1 MSNCIFTQT
10 HRKPLSLT
18 TGIVLA
24 LALSACTSTEAT
36 SPVSAIDHH
45 CITQAQKMSE
55 HAEYSQSPAQHLG
68 AANAMQHCIAN
79 PLPAHLSDKDHEQI
93 MQVMAISVLSYL
105 KAGDMDGAAAQLR
118 RFDTQFPGQ
127 DLYLP
132 DFTSFR
138 DTATA
143 LLAGASLQPQILASL
158 NISRGLRLEI
168 ERQQYWL
175 TH

>member
-1 MSNCIFTQT
+1 MSNSIFAQT
-10 HRKPLSLT
+10 NLKPLSLT
-18 TGIVLA
+18 TGVFLA
-24 LALSACTSTEAT
+24 LALTACTSTETTMA
-36 SPVSAIDHH
+36 VSAIDKH
-45 CITQAQKMSE
+45 CVAHAQKMSE

-79 PLPAHLSDKDHEQI
+79 PLPANLSDKDSEQI

-105 KAGDMDGAAAQLR
+105 KAGDMNGAAAQFR
-118 RFDTQFPGQ
+118 RFDTQFPAQ

-158 NISRGLRLEI
+158 NISRNLRLEI